1 MKKILMT
8 SSRSDKSKSADE
20 KTTSLLACIRL
31 CVVLFTQLELF
42 QTIPMQSVQNED
54 ESFSPSRPRGSDK
67 QFNTRGVHSKNDSSR
82 TPSLE
87 TQRRSSNT
95 TLRFIPPGRHEETPF
110 PSRIPPK
117 LRTSPFFP
125 RGRAHA
131 RRTRRVLSSS
141 ALGSPRAC

>member
-1 MKKILMT
+1 MT

-20 KTTSLLACIRL
+20 KTISLLACIRS

-54 ESFSPSRPRGSDK
+54 ESFLLQASTIRQTVQHSR
-67 QFNTRGVHSKNDSSR
+67 SSQQER

-87 TQRRSSNT
+87 TQRRCSNT

-131 RRTRRVLSSS
+131 RRTRRVFSSS